1 MSLRSPRSPTGH
13 RGFRHIPSSPGSDV
27 DDMMEPNDIPLQPVR
42 TNATTS
48 SSTGARKLDQTL
60 SNALGTVESPPT
72 TEKHGLFHKSSKSS
86 RRQAGPSGRRRVRDL
101 SRPGTN
107 MSEEKKFNALG
118 RMYRKIVSFPFV
130 TRYLIYIIPIAFLL
144 AIPLFVLPFTGNV
157 NNIQLG
163 TSDDDK
169 ENYTLFWLFLWIEIS
184 WLSLWTAKLVA
195 HFLPWVFMFLCGVV
209 SAGTRKYANVLA
221 ALEINLSLFLWSLA
235 SWLVFKFRFTDDS
248 LEWVHT
254 IKRILLSVF
263 ISLGVLLGEKAIVQL
278 ISISYHQRSFANR
291 IQDSKRDIYLLGL
304 LYDASRTL
312 FPMYCPEFVDEDY
325 VISDSINALLMRDR
339 AEKARGGTSTPMRLV
354 GDVGRIG
361 DKITS
366 VFGNLASEITGKNV
380 FNPTSAHSI
389 VIEALEKVRSSE
401 AMARR
406 IWMSFA
412 AEGEE
417 ALLLDDIIEVL
428 GAHHREEAEECFHA
442 IDADQNG
449 DISLDEMIR
458 KVVDIGK
465 ERKAIAHSMKDI
477 SQALTVFDKVLL
489 FVVLIIVIIIFL
501 VVFQS
506 SFVTTLATAGTT
518 LLSLSFVFAVTT
530 QEFLGSCIFLFVKH
544 PYDVGDRVDIKGPDA
559 QQFIVEKISLL
570 YTVFTRIDKMQ
581 VVQVPNIQL
590 NNLWI
595 ENVTRSKAMKETVDV
610 AVSYDTSFEEIELL
624 RLELEKFVRSPENS
638 RDFQPDITIMINDI
652 GNLDKM
658 TLKIQIK
665 HKSNWHNEAVR
676 CTRRSKFMCAL
687 ALALKAVPINA
698 PGGGGEALGGPT
710 NPAYSVAVTDDFAAM
725 AREKADKDK
734 EAAKMVTKLRQEED
748 VYTPGSGITGT
759 SKIDAEKQ
767 AVANINASDP
777 VAEALDDWGYD
788 RVTLRSRD
796 NSPVGRAKADDASS
810 MARRNHL
817 NPRESQRGRR
827 KPGDGLPPTPLGNRS
842 LSVHVTRPS
851 VGGGRGSIRSPNTG
865 RRSNLS
871 FDVERG
877 EAGFSPDPYTGQ
889 GYAGQGQPGPSMTQ
903 YAGAAYAAQQ
913 QQQQQAMSPSSP
925 SVSGGLYAGQSTLSP
940 HAQQPQAPEPVY
952 TTPGATATTIPP
964 VQSLPTPS
972 PITLSPAPV
981 PSGTSGTGGPVGAR
995 PRGASMY
1002 NPTAAGLSRP
1012 TTATAAAVVPQGQTQ
1027 GYTQQG
1033 QPQSQAQQQAQQ
1045 QGQPPPQAPQAQL
1058 PGNLPQQAAAA
1069 VTGSDLTQT
1078 QTSEDQEQR

>member
-27 DDMMEPNDIPLQPVR
+27 DMEPNDIPLQPVR
-42 TNATTS
+42 TNATTA
-48 SSTGARKLDQTL
+48 SSTGARKVDQTL
-60 SNALGTVESPPT
+60 SNTLGTVDSAP
-72 TEKHGLFHKSSKSS
+72 TEKHGLFHKSSKAS

-107 MSEEKKFNALG
+107 MSEDKKFNALG
-118 RMYRKIVSFPFV
+118 RLYRKIVSFPFV

-157 NNIQLG
+157 DNIQLG

-195 HFLPWVFMFLCGVV
+195 HVLPSIFMFLCGVV

-221 ALEINLSLFLWSLA
+221 ALEINFSLFLWGLA

-248 LEWVHT
+248 IEWVHT
-254 IKRILLSVF
+254 IKRILLSLF
-263 ISLGVLLGEKAIVQL
+263 ISSGVLLGEKAIVQL

-304 LYDASRTL
+304 LYEASRTL
-312 FPMYCPEFVDEDY
+312 FPMYCPEFADEDY
-325 VISDSINALLMRDR
+325 VISDSINALLMRDK
-339 AEKARGGTSTPMRLV
+339 AEKMRGGTSTPMRIV

-366 VFGNLASEITGKNV
+366 VFGNIASEITGKNV

-417 ALLLDDIIEVL
+417 SLLLEDIVEVL
-428 GAHHREEAEECFHA
+428 GPHHREEAEECFNA

-506 SFVTTLATAGTT
+506 SFVATLATAGTT

-544 PYDVGDRVDIKGPDA
+544 PYDVGDRVDIKGPEA
-559 QQFIVEKISLL
+559 EQLIVEKISLL

-581 VVQVPNIQL
+581 IVQVPNIQL

-624 RLELEKFVRSPENS
+624 RLELEKFVRSPDNS
-638 RDFQPDITIMINDI
+638 RDFQPDITITINDV

-687 ALALKAVPINA
+687 ALALKAVPING
-698 PGGGGEALGGPT
+698 PGGGGEALGGPN
-710 NPAYSVAVTDDFAAM
+710 NPTYSVAVTDDFAAS
-725 AREKADKDK
+725 AREKADKGK
-734 EAAKMVTKLRQEED
+734 EANKMLTKLRQQQEG
-748 VYTPGSGITGT
+748 VHTPGSGITRN
-759 SKIDAEKQ
+759 SKMEAEQQ

-777 VAEALDDWGYD
+777 VADALDDWGYAA
-788 RVTLRSRD
+788 TLRSRD
-796 NSPVGRAKADDASS
+796 ASPAGRAGDDASS
-810 MARRNHL
+810 SVRRDYL
-817 NPRESQRGRR
+817 SVRDSQRGRR
-827 KPGDGLPPTPLGNRS
+827 KPGEGLPPNALGNRS

-851 VGGGRGSIRSPNTG
+851 IGVGRGSIRSPNTG
-865 RRSNLS
+865 RRSNPS
-871 FDVERG
+871 FDIERG
-877 EAGFSPDPYTGQ
+877 EAGFSPDPYSGQ
-889 GYAGQGQPGPSMTQ
+889 GYAGQGQPGPSMSQ
-903 YAGAAYAAQQ
+903 YAGAAYAVQQ
-913 QQQQQAMSPSSP
+913 QQPMSPSSP
-925 SVSGGLYAGQSTLSP
+925 SASGGLYAGQSTLSP
-940 HAQQPQAPEPVY
+940 HSQQPQAPQPVY
-952 TTPGATATTIPP
+952 TSPGATATTIP
-964 VQSLPTPS
+964 LPQNLPAPS
-972 PITLSPAPV
+972 PITLSPAPI
-981 PSGTSGTGGPVGAR
+981 PSGGTGGPVGAR
-995 PRGASMY
+995 PRGASMS
-1002 NPTAAGLSRP
+1002 NPTAAGVSRP
-1012 TTATAAAVVPQGQTQ
+1012 TTATAPPQDQQQQT
-1027 GYTQQG
+1027 
-1033 QPQSQAQQQAQQ
+1033 QAQQQAQ
-1045 QGQPPPQAPQAQL
+1045 APQPQL

-1069 VTGSDLTQT
+1069 VTGFDLTQT
-1078 QTSEDQEQR
+1078 QTSQSQNQGQR

>member
-1 MSLRSPRSPTGH
+1 MSLKSPMSPTGH

-42 TNATTS
+42 TNATTA
-48 SSTGARKLDQTL
+48 SSTGARKVDQTL
-60 SNALGTVESPPT
+60 SNTLGTVDSSP
-72 TEKHGLFHKSSKSS
+72 TEKHGLFHKASKSS

-118 RMYRKIVSFPFV
+118 RFYHKIVSFPFV

-144 AIPLFVLPFTGNV
+144 AIPLFVLPFTGNID
-157 NNIQLG
+157 NIQLG

-195 HFLPWVFMFLCGVV
+195 HVLPSVFMFLCGVV

-221 ALEINLSLFLWSLA
+221 ALEINFSLFLWSLA
-235 SWLVFKFRFTDDS
+235 TWLVFKFRFTDDS

-304 LYDASRTL
+304 LYEASRTL
-312 FPMYCPEFVDEDY
+312 FPMYCPEFADEDY
-325 VISDSINALLMRDR
+325 VISDSINALLIRDR

-366 VFGNLASEITGKNV
+366 VFGNIASEITGKNV

-417 ALLLDDIIEVL
+417 ALLLEDIVEVL
-428 GAHHREEAEECFHA
+428 GEHHREEAEECFNA

-506 SFVTTLATAGTT
+506 SFVATLATAGTT

-544 PYDVGDRVDIKGPDA
+544 PYDVGDRVDIKGPDF
-559 QQFIVEKISLL
+559 QQLIVEKISLL

-624 RLELEKFVRSPENS
+624 RLELEKFVCSPENS
-638 RDFQPDITIMINDI
+638 RDFQPDITIMINDV

-734 EAAKMVTKLRQEED
+734 EAAKMVTKLRQQEEED
-748 VYTPGSGITGT
+748 DVHTPGSGITGA
-759 SKIDAEKQ
+759 SKMDAEKQ

-777 VAEALDDWGYD
+777 VAEAIDDWGYD

-796 NSPVGRAKADDASS
+796 NSPVGRAQADDTSS
-810 MARRNHL
+810 LMARRDYL

-827 KPGDGLPPTPLGNRS
+827 KPGDGLPPMPLGNRS

-877 EAGFSPDPYTGQ
+877 EAGFSPNLYTGQ
-889 GYAGQGQPGPSMTQ
+889 GYAGQGQPGPSMAQ

-913 QQQQQAMSPSSP
+913 QQQQQQAMSPSSP
-925 SVSGGLYAGQSTLSP
+925 IASGGLYTGQSTLSP
-940 HAQQPQAPEPVY
+940 LSQQPQAPQPVY
-952 TTPGATATTIPP
+952 TTPGATATSVPP
-964 VQSLPTPS
+964 VQNLPAPS
-972 PITLSPAPV
+972 PITLSPAAPV
-981 PSGTSGTGGPVGAR
+981 PMGAR
-995 PRGASMY
+995 PRGASMS
-1002 NPTAAGLSRP
+1002 NPTAAGVSRP
-1012 TTATAAAVVPQGQTQ
+1012 TTAAAPQQ
-1027 GYTQQG
+1027 GYTQQ
-1033 QPQSQAQQQAQQ
+1033 
-1045 QGQPPPQAPQAQL
+1045 QGQPPQAQL

-1078 QTSEDQEQR
+1078 QTSQNQGQR